1 MDNDRLT
8 PIRIDPAAERARAG
22 NAGTAS
28 PLRFDFPT
36 GTDPQSIRQRVEA
49 LEMLLERSFV
59 LPGTN
64 YRVGLDSIVGL
75 IPVLG
80 DFITAAMGSYIVWEA
95 RNLGLPKWKLW
106 HMLGR
111 VGFDTVL
118 GAVPVV
124 GDAFDLVYRSNS
136 KNLKTIK
143 RHLDKHHPQTRVI
156 DQ

>member
-8 PIRIDPAAERARAG
+8 PIRIEPAADQARAG
-22 NAGTAS
+22 TSGTAS

-36 GTDPQSIRQRVEA
+36 GNDPQSIRQRLEA

-59 LPGTN
+59 VPGTS
-64 YRVGLDSIVGL
+64 YSVGLDSIVGL
-75 IPVLG
+75 VPVIG
-80 DFITAAMGSYIVWEA
+80 DIITAAMGSYLVWEA
-95 RNLGLPKWKLW
+95 RNLGLPRWKLW

-111 VGFDTVL
+111 VGFDTAL